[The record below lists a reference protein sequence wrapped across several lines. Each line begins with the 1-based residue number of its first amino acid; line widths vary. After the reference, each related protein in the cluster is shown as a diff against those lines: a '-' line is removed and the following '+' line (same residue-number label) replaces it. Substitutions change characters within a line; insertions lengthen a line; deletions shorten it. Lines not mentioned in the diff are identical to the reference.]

1 VNFSGWAP
9 FFLVFKRSSYLL
21 DSYCCIVSI
30 HMCLP
35 MQDGFG
41 GSICNLKEMSHS
53 HIVFQHD
60 KSGFNHKETLRECS
74 SNTYLVLQE
83 MEQWKICPRYNLV
96 ETLFSKYY

>member
-1 VNFSGWAP
+1 MNASGWAP

-41 GSICNLKEMSHS
+41 GSCNLKEMPHS
-53 HIVFQHD
+53 HIVIQHD

-83 MEQWKICPRYNLV
+83 MEQWKICPR
-96 ETLFSKYY
+96 